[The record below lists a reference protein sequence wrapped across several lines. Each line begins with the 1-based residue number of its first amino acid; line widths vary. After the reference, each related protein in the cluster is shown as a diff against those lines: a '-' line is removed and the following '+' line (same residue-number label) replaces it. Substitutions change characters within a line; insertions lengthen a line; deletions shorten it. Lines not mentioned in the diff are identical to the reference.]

1 MTAET
6 PPAAPQPVSPLDRAH
21 AAMTAAPEDP
31 ALRLV
36 YYGRLAA
43 TELVL
48 LLDREAEDDDLIAPS
63 VFDLE
68 EGRVVLAFADE
79 GRLTD
84 FTGAPSPYAAMPG
97 RRLAEMLTAEG
108 LGLGIDLGGETAEL
122 LPPEAVAWWAEM
134 LAATPETLDLVPEA
148 LTPPGDLPAPLLT
161 ALDTC
166 LAGMGGLAARAWLAG
181 LRHPDGATSLLL
193 AFLDPAEGAEPA
205 LARAVSEAVR
215 FSGLETAA
223 LDLAF
228 FPASGPMAAHLARLG
243 LRIDLPAP
251 EPMTETPLADPDAPP
266 RLR

>member
-1 MTAET
+1 MS
-6 PPAAPQPVSPLDRAH
+6 PAAPQPLSPLDRAH
-21 AAMTAAPEDP
+21 AAMTAAPDDP
-31 ALRLV
+31 ALRLA

-48 LLDREAEDDDLIAPS
+48 LLECEAGDDRIAPS
-63 VFDLE
+63 VFDLD

-97 RRLAEMLTAEG
+97 RKLAAMLSAEG

-122 LPPEAVAWWAEM
+122 LPPQAVAWWADM
-134 LAATPETLDLVPEA
+134 LTATPETLDLAPEA
-148 LTPPGDLPAPLLT
+148 LTPPGDLPAPLLA
-161 ALDTC
+161 ALDNC
-166 LAGMGGLAARAWLAG
+166 LAGMGGLAACAWLAG
-181 LRHPDGATSLLL
+181 LRHPDGASSLLL
-193 AFLDPAEGAEPA
+193 AFLDPAKGAEPA

-215 FSGLETAA
+215 FSGLETGA

-228 FPASGPMAAHLARLG
+228 FPVSAPMATRLARLG
-243 LRIDLPAP
+243 LRIELPAP
-251 EPMTETPLADPDAPP
+251 EPATEIPLTDPDAPP